1 MDLMREFLQKS
12 RAAVHDYFY
21 GCTMLDGSTLDLT
34 SRTNAWP
41 VTSAFTAGKK
51 TVTFV
56 ENANI
61 TVKLVG
67 TRTTSPS
74 CHPEKKFR
82 FRCTPTSF
90 LL

>member
-1 MDLMREFLQKS
+1 
-12 RAAVHDYFY
+12 
-21 GCTMLDGSTLDLT
+21 MLDGSTLDLT

-67 TRTTSPS
+67 TRTTSPIAKGK
-74 CHPEKKFR
+74 CPLEIAR
-82 FRCTPTSF
+82 ENVV
-90 LL
+90 